1 MIADFRPGAPCWLDL
16 GSPDPDSSQDF
27 YHRLFGWEFA
37 APAGPDE
44 FSIITSAGHTVG
56 GFVDTRGMTDPAG
69 QLWPSSFGVY
79 LRSDHLT
86 RTAERARA
94 AGAQPHEAPS
104 PGKTGA
110 LIFVDDPGGATVNVW
125 QPGTIAGFDLPHAPG
140 TPSWFECRST
150 GFDAAAKFY
159 CDVFDWAL
167 VDRTGAVHDGTRY
180 VTNGSPTGTLDDGT
194 PCPVVCGLADAAT
207 LPGPEQSS
215 RWLIYFHTPEVAA
228 GCEAAERLGAAIGA
242 TGSTPFG
249 AFAHV
254 TDPCGAEFV
263 LNGQ

>member
-1 MIADFRPGAPCWLDL
+1 M
-16 GSPDPDSSQDF
+16 
-27 YHRLFGWEFA
+27 
-37 APAGPDE
+37 
-44 FSIITSAGHTVG
+44 
-56 GFVDTRGMTDPAG
+56 
-69 QLWPSSFGVY
+69 
-79 LRSDHLT
+79 
-86 RTAERARA
+86 
-94 AGAQPHEAPS
+94 
-104 PGKTGA
+104 
-110 LIFVDDPGGATVNVW
+110 W

-249 AFAHV
+249 ATGSTPFGAFAHV